1 MTVIAEQGHR
11 ARGKRV
17 RNWLGGKGL
26 DQRAGVLFQEVCR
39 QEMKSLEEF
48 EKVQGAQMA
57 EGDET
62 KWGRERQNG
71 IHCNVFKNVLS

>member
-1 MTVIAEQGHR
+1 
-11 ARGKRV
+11 
-17 RNWLGGKGL
+17 
-26 DQRAGVLFQEVCR
+26 
-39 QEMKSLEEF
+39 MKSLEEF
-48 EKVQGAQMA
+48 EKVQGVQMA